1 MNELDVEWVG
11 EKSWTYRTFF
21 SSPELLT
28 GESVYLLFGGL
39 DTFATVKLNDKVIL
53 TSDNMFLAHRVE
65 VTSLLAPENNTLV
78 IDFDSA
84 LLRGR
89 EIERQHEEH
98 RYLAHN
104 GESGRL
110 GVRKAQYHWVCF
122 CVRIESIAL
131 SILTSKCLGMGLG
144 SRLDDCWTVEAR
156 LSGGVQR
163 LHPRCLN
170 HLCCSGRSEL
180 RVRNSQYR
188 V

>member
-1 MNELDVEWVG
+1 MHELDVEWVG

-21 SSPELLT
+21 SSPELLA
-28 GESVYLLFGGL
+28 GESAYLLFGGL
-39 DTFATVKLNDKVIL
+39 DTFATVKLNEKVIL

-89 EIERQHEEH
+89 EIEKQHEEH

-104 GESGRL
+104 GEPGRL
-110 GVRKAQYHWVCF
+110 GVRKAQYHWVCSYIKF
-122 CVRIESIAL
+122 GSTDL
-131 SILTSKCLGMGLG
+131 SILTSKCSGMGLG
-144 SRLDDCWTVEAR
+144 PCLDDCWTVEAR

-163 LHPRCLN
+163 LHSRCLN
-170 HLCCSGRSEL
+170 QL
-180 RVRNSQYR
+180 
-188 V
+188 